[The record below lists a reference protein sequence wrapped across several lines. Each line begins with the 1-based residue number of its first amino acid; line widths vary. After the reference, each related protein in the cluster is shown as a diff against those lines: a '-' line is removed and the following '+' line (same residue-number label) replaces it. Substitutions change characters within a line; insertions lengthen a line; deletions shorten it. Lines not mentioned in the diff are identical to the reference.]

1 MAHYALLDENN
12 IVVNVIYGCD
22 ECEEHDWEAVYEE
35 NTGLKCKRTSYN
47 TFRGEH
53 LTGKT
58 PFRMNYACTGA
69 IYDEEK
75 DAFIPPKPFESWV
88 LVEDTCTW
96 KAPVDPPVLT
106 QEQVDSGINGSNFVW
121 NEETLS
127 WDGPLDTP
135 T

>member
-22 ECEEHDWEAVYEE
+22 ECEEYDWEAVYEE
-35 NTGLKCKRTSYN
+35 NTGLRCKRTSYN
-47 TFRGEH
+47 TFKGQH
-53 LTGKT
+53 VAGKT
-58 PFRMNYACTGA
+58 PFRMNYASIGA
-69 IYDEEK
+69 TYDEEK
-75 DAFIPPKPFESWV
+75 DAFIPPKPFESWI
-88 LVEDTCTW
+88 LKEETCTW

-106 QEQVDSGINGSNFVW
+106 EEQVEARSYYQW

>member
-1 MAHYALLDENN
+1 MAHYAFLDENN
-12 IVVNVIYGCD
+12 IVVNVICGCD
-22 ECEEHDWEAVYEE
+22 ECEEYDWEAVYEE

-47 TFRGEH
+47 TFKGEH
-53 LTGKT
+53 IVGKT
-58 PFRMNYACTGA
+58 PFRMNYACVGA
-69 IYDEEK
+69 TYDEDR

-88 LVEDTCTW
+88 LREETCTW

-106 QEQVDSGINGSNFVW
+106 EEQVEARSYYQW

-135 T
+135 S